1 MQRCTINISDLFLRM
16 SAGNEENALW
26 ELHTHY
32 FHRLSRFVYALTGNK
47 EITEEVVNDTFLG
60 LWQKRHLLQNVS
72 NPEVYIFICAKN
84 KALRQ
89 IKKHN
94 LYISTLDNL
103 YDADCVI
110 ERTPHDILISSE
122 IQRRI
127 NEAIA
132 SLPPQCK
139 LIFSLVKENNLKY
152 REVAKLLGLSEK
164 TIENQM
170 GIALKKLSISIPL
183 AFAI

>member
-1 MQRCTINISDLFLRM
+1 MQFSTTNISELFLRM
-16 SAGNEENALW
+16 ATAGDESALW

-32 FHRLSRFVYALTGNK
+32 FHRLFRFVYTLTGNK
-47 EITEEVVNDTFLG
+47 ETTEEVVNDTFMG

-72 NPEVYIFICAKN
+72 SPEVYIFICARN
-84 KALRQ
+84 KALKQ
-89 IKKHN
+89 IKKET
-94 LYISTLDNL
+94 LYASLLDNL

-122 IQRRI
+122 IHRRI

-132 SLPPQCK
+132 ALPPQCK

-170 GIALKKLSISIPL
+170 GIALKKLSVSIPL
-183 AFAI
+183 SFTV